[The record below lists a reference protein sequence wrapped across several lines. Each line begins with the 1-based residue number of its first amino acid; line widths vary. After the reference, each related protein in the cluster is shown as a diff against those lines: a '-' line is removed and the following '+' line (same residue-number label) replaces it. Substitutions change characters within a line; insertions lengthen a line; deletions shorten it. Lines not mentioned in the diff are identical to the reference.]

1 MDNII
6 GVVEKIFNKITPKHL
21 TFTMFITMLLNLFS
35 LYLYF
40 FNFNLYKFSSE
51 YIEIVDKIWTFNI
64 VKCLLLFVLAFNF
77 FGWIISTLNNKRVIK
92 VDIGNM
98 YQLIGSLYR
107 GFGLYLSIYAL
118 YWSMQRNAG
127 VLIQANSDNTTSLI
141 LLLCLGIMLV
151 NFFNILHLFLNDDET
166 AKINFDM
173 ILKKEKYMNNT
184 IKKYKS
190 ASIED
195 LRKTILFLDI
205 LEKTSVLYD
214 KGIKVD
220 ESYFEEQ
227 AQWNQL
233 MSEYARYSED
243 LSERINH

>member
-1 MDNII
+1 MDNTI

-21 TFTMFITMLLNLFS
+21 TFTMFITMFLNLFS

-40 FNFNLYKFSSE
+40 FNFDLYKFSSE
-51 YIEIVDKIWTFNI
+51 YIKIVDKIWTFNI
-64 VKCLLLFVLAFNF
+64 VKCFLLFVLAFNI

-107 GFGLYLSIYAL
+107 GFGLYLSIYVL

-127 VLIQANSDNTTSLI
+127 VLIQANSDFTTSLV
-141 LLLCLGIMLV
+141 LLLCSGIMLV
-151 NFFNILHLFLNDDET
+151 NFFNILHLFLYDDET
-166 AKINFDM
+166 AKINFDV

-184 IKKYKS
+184 INKYKS
-190 ASIED
+190 APIED
-195 LRKTILFLDI
+195 LRKRVLFLDI

-227 AQWNQL
+227 EQWNQL
-233 MSEYARYSED
+233 MREYARSSED
-243 LSERINH
+243 LSERIKN